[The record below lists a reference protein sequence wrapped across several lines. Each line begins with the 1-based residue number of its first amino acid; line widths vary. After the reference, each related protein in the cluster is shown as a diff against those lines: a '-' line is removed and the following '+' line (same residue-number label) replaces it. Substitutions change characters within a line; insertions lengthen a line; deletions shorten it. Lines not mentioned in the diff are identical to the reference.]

1 MLKITVIIC
10 SLGNQLF
17 PFEVPGEV
25 IVGNEWI
32 EAPALALRFDR
43 KQCWIETA
51 DVEENHA
58 VQ

>member
-10 SLGNQLF
+10 SLSGQLF

-25 IVGNEWI
+25 IVGSERI
-32 EAPALALRFDR
+32 EARALGLHFDR

-51 DVEENHA
+51 AVEENHA